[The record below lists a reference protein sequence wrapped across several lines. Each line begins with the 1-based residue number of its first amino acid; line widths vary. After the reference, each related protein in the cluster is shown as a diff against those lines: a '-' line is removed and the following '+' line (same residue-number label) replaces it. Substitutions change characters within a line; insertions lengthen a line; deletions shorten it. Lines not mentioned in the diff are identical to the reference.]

1 MKEIFLDFDENSL
14 ATASVR
20 SLDCV
25 CGAKLVWRF
34 CFLILTRGIYAF
46 WNNLVV
52 FMLCFVQIAQ
62 VHRATL
68 IDGREVLV
76 KVQHEDIKAI
86 ILEVLRLFCVWVMR
100 C

>member
-1 MKEIFLDFDENSL
+1 
-14 ATASVR
+14 
-20 SLDCV
+20 
-25 CGAKLVWRF
+25 
-34 CFLILTRGIYAF
+34 
-46 WNNLVV
+46 
-52 FMLCFVQIAQ
+52 MLCFVQIAQ

-68 IDGREVLV
+68 IDGREVVV